1 MKLSQAVL
9 GAVLVGLTAQAT
21 SCIKK
26 GDPTPKEEQG
36 KTGSKTPKVPDNC
49 PACGLG

>member
-9 GAVLVGLTAQAT
+9 GAVLVGLTVQTT

-36 KTGSKTPKVPDNC
+36 KKNPKVPDNC
-49 PACGLG
+49 PGCGLG